1 MEVPVSTG
9 VQVVVTGNVHKR
21 QHFFIPNSGP
31 PATRTLRSAGL
42 LGCELEWQV
51 PEQTLK
57 GLCLTTSKLL
67 PCRLIPTL
75 ATIPGRGLPRRLDSQ
90 GGALNWRPQHQE
102 TWRFHV
108 TFPRPSSSEG
118 RATIPWVL
126 QGLWSQPEDTRQ
138 YRSLNE
144 GTLPDVMTPPQS
156 GHRDQASTGSRD
168 GIGAHV
174 MESRGNE
181 TDTSFISFS
190 FL

>member
-42 LGCELEWQV
+42 LGCELEWKV

-75 ATIPGRGLPRRLDSQ
+75 ATILGRGLPRRLDSR

-102 TWRFHV
+102 TWRLRDFSQAFELRGSCHH
-108 TFPRPSSSEG
+108 SLG
-118 RATIPWVL
+118 AL
-126 QGLWSQPEDTRQ
+126 GLVVPAGGYQTVQ
-138 YRSLNE
+138 
-144 GTLPDVMTPPQS
+144 
-156 GHRDQASTGSRD
+156 
-168 GIGAHV
+168 
-174 MESRGNE
+174 ESKLRH
-181 TDTSFISFS
+181 TS
-190 FL
+190 